1 MKFLEMVFDGDKKM
15 ELIIPQSTGDGGT
28 QIVVMGLLPNCHYW

>member
-15 ELIIPQSTGDGGT
+15 ELIIPQSTGDERT
-28 QIVVMGLLPNCHYW
+28 QIVLMGLLMKCHYW